1 VYVCVKNRL
10 GFYTTCVKWHEM
22 RDWADLPRYAREPA
36 TCGLRIVPTPNSDNL
51 TPQTTTQQ
59 DALEMV
65 ADGAGLSCPGSSVV
79 PEVPVTARV
88 SRLDKDAQTNDGCL
102 HESARYGNGWP
113 HLYQFHDFNMPDLSD
128 CGGMCAA
135 YASRSR

>member
-1 VYVCVKNRL
+1 MMGVGGPSLFC
-10 GFYTTCVKWHEM
+10 
-22 RDWADLPRYAREPA
+22 
-36 TCGLRIVPTPNSDNL
+36 S
-51 TPQTTTQQ
+51 
-59 DALEMV
+59 
-65 ADGAGLSCPGSSVV
+65 GSSVLA
-79 PEVPVTARV
+79 EVPVTARV

-128 CGGMCAA
+128 CGGMYAA

>member
-1 VYVCVKNRL
+1 MGQVQPERVTRPTFSQPSRNPIGGGECIGVRWRGHKRSDKFVE
-10 GFYTTCVKWHEM
+10 GDKVMGW
-22 RDWADLPRYAREPA
+22 D
-36 TCGLRIVPTPNSDNL
+36 GLACS
-51 TPQTTTQQ
+51 
-59 DALEMV
+59 
-65 ADGAGLSCPGSSVV
+65 GSSVV